1 MANQHKKGKTM
12 IKKLLCATALV
23 LAATAVQA
31 SEANCKAIYSY
42 AGAIME
48 DIQGGDKPLTKEWH
62 LDAIAQEE
70 SSSETVRTFVISMVE
85 TAYTFPRFYRA
96 HQRQEAVPAFA
107 EYVYGKCV
115 EHFGG

>member
-1 MANQHKKGKTM
+1 M
-12 IKKLLCATALV
+12 IKKLLLATTMA
-23 LAATAVQA
+23 LAATTAQA

-48 DIQGGDKPLTKEWH
+48 DIQMGDPLTKEWH
-62 LDAIAQEE
+62 LNAIAQEE
-70 SSSETVRTFVISMVE
+70 SSSEAVRVFVISMVE

-107 EYVYGKCV
+107 EYVYGKCID
-115 EHFGG
+115 HFGG

>member
-1 MANQHKKGKTM
+1 M
-12 IKKLLCATALV
+12 IKKLLLATTMA
-23 LAATAVQA
+23 LAATTAQA

-48 DIQGGDKPLTKEWH
+48 DIQGGNKSLTKEWH
-62 LDAIAQEE
+62 LNAIAEEE
-70 SSSETVRTFVISMVE
+70 SSSEAVRSFVISMVE

-115 EHFGG
+115 ERFGFRG